1 MVARY
6 TVNPDWTH
14 AGGLVY
20 RERNRRREVL
30 LVRARPK
37 PHDWVIP
44 KGHIERGE
52 TPHQCARREVREEAG
67 VDARPIVFLDED
79 RFTNGKGK
87 DVHVALFL
95 MKYLRDV
102 PAEESRERRWCT
114 LPEALALIQFAAG
127 RAAIRAARSQLRGS
141 TPALSPAGKSSRR

>member
-1 MVARY
+1 MVAPY
-6 TVNPDWTH
+6 SVNPDWTH

-20 RERNRRREVL
+20 RERNQRREVL

-52 TPHQCARREVREEAG
+52 TPHECARREVREEAG
-67 VDARPIVFLDED
+67 VDAKPVVFLDED
-79 RFTNGKGK
+79 RFVNGKGK

-95 MKYLRDV
+95 MKYVRDV
-102 PAEESRERRWCT
+102 RAEESRERRWCT
-114 LPEALALIQFAAG
+114 VPEALALIQFEAG
-127 RAAIRAARSQLRGS
+127 RSAIRAAEARLKRSS
-141 TPALSPAGKSSRR
+141 TRH